1 MMNEHQRM
9 VKEAYDASAGTYA
22 EKNFHELDYKP
33 LDRQLLDRFSAMVSP
48 GGLVCDI
55 GCGPGEI
62 ADYLH
67 KKNLNVVGIDIS
79 DTMIQEA
86 QRLNPDIGFHTGDMF
101 SLEVPD
107 NHFSGLCSFYAIV
120 NFQYEDIRKIFHE
133 YHRVLKKVGIVLV
146 SFHTGEQSISVDDF
160 YESGKPLVFYYFD
173 EQKILELLRGPG
185 FEILEALVRIPYREE
200 YPSKRAYVLCVKK

>member
-33 LDRQLLDRFSAMVSP
+33 LDRQILDCFSAMVTP

-120 NFQYEDIRKIFHE
+120 NFQYEYIRKIFHE
-133 YHRVLKKVGIVLV
+133 YHRVLKKVGILLV
-146 SFHTGEQSISVDDF
+146 SFHTG
-160 YESGKPLVFYYFD
+160 
-173 EQKILELLRGPG
+173 
-185 FEILEALVRIPYREE
+185 
-200 YPSKRAYVLCVKK
+200 